1 MTMTGLGGFGPRGRG
16 PDHAGVPPMGDEIQF
31 GTTGADTLTADGV
44 HTVVA
49 GLAGDDSIAG
59 SAIDEVLSGGA
70 GADTL
75 DGGAGADTLVG
86 GPGPDVLTGGA
97 GNDVFRID
105 RHDGHATLAAG
116 TVDQITDF
124 TGGEDHQQLGH
135 GAATA
140 SNYATS
146 SAADFASALTSAD
159 TLFANSATHYVA
171 VQVGTDVLVFTD
183 GHDHVAESAVLL
195 VGKSL
200 SDISY
205 SDIG

>member
-1 MTMTGLGGFGPRGRG
+1 MKGSGGFGPRGHG
-16 PDHAGVPPMGDEIQF
+16 PGHGGVPPTPADMQI
-31 GTTGADTLTADGV
+31 GTTGADSLVADGV
-44 HTVVA
+44 HTVVN

-59 SAIDEVLSGGA
+59 STIDEVLIGGA

-75 DGGAGADTLVG
+75 DGTAGADTLFG
-86 GPGPDVLTGGA
+86 GQGVDVLTGGA

-105 RHDGHATLAAG
+105 HSRGHETLTAA

-124 TGGEDHQQLGH
+124 TSGEDHLKLGH

-146 SAADFASALTSAD
+146 TAADFDSALSSANA
-159 TLFANSATHYVA
+159 LFASGSTHYVA
-171 VQVGTDVLVFTD
+171 VQVGSDVLVFTD
-183 GHDHVAESAVLL
+183 GRDQVVESAVLL

>member
-1 MTMTGLGGFGPRGRG
+1 MTGFDGFGPRSHGR
-16 PDHAGVPPMGDEIQF
+16 DHVDGQPAADDVQF

-59 SAIDEVLSGGA
+59 SAINEVLVGGA

-75 DGGAGADTLVG
+75 DGGAGADTLIG
-86 GPGPDVLTGGA
+86 GPGVDVLTGGT

-105 RHDGHATLAAG
+105 QHDCQVTLAAG

-124 TGGEDHQQLGH
+124 TSGEDHLQFGH

-146 SAADFASALTSAD
+146 SATDFASALSSANA
-159 TLFANSATHYVA
+159 LFANSATHYVA
-171 VQVGTDVLVFTD
+171 VQVGADVLVFTD
-183 GHDHVAESAVLL
+183 GRDHVAESAVLL